1 MRRCPNCGSDV
12 KQGNFCTVCGSELP
26 PEEETNNIAHT
37 QSMDSGKGYQSNQ
50 NINTEFNNQSANQN
64 TRTPIRN
71 YGNGYNQVTKHKNA
85 AIAVILSLFIVG
97 LGHVYLG
104 LGKKGLKIFVIQIIF
119 GILTLIFIG
128 YILAFIWAIY
138 AIVDAY
144 ECTKAINEGTYVE
157 ESLDFRNLI
166 WWN

>member
-1 MRRCPNCGSDV
+1 M
-12 KQGNFCTVCGSELP
+12 
-26 PEEETNNIAHT
+26 
-37 QSMDSGKGYQSNQ
+37 
-50 NINTEFNNQSANQN
+50 
-64 TRTPIRN
+64 
-71 YGNGYNQVTKHKNA
+71 
-85 AIAVILSLFIVG
+85 SLFIVG